1 MYNLGNAFSSS
12 KTEISS
18 IFFHLIVFRK
28 HELSQ
33 GKLLSFDK
41 FTDFEIF
48 FNSKLLFLSSKLPA

>member
-28 HELSQ
+28 HELLQ

-48 FNSKLLFLSSKLPA
+48 FNSKLLFLSSKLSA